1 MLAGVKRS
9 VLSAAGTATD
19 AASSAADRVA
29 EHVADAKASASEHT
43 LTQLQQALEGS
54 REKMSDEPE
63 VYVTIVKVGMQ
74 DGMKVDDLFDFRLSG
89 LKCRVRLEV
98 KGTVAQLAAMV
109 AAGAAMGIAG
119 TFRKLTGLSAG
130 GVGKAL
136 GGFRSG
142 VAAKAA
148 GGEETKSVEFD
159 INLDLGVRK
168 AGEEVDAV
176 VTIGKDMFGKVNQ
189 VVPVSRATAYVQ
201 QAIARRV
208 KEIITNWAKKKAKGK
223 AKECLG
229 DTGYE
234 YAKAGVKTTKATYGA
249 AMGLAGRV
257 NEALFEEK
265 ASEASDA
272 GSTTSI

>member
-1 MLAGVKRS
+1 MLVGVKKS
-9 VLSAAGTATD
+9 VLSAAGAATD
-19 AASSAADRVA
+19 AATSAADRAA
-29 EHVADAKASASEHT
+29 EHVAHAKAAASEHT

-54 REKMSDEPE
+54 REKMAEEPE
-63 VYVTIVKVGMQ
+63 VYVTIVKIGMQ

-119 TFRKLTGLSAG
+119 TFRRLTGMSAG
-130 GVGKAL
+130 GVGKTL
-136 GGFRSG
+136 SGFRSG
-142 VAAKAA
+142 VASRAA
-148 GGEETKSVEFD
+148 GSEETRSVEFD
-159 INLDLGVRK
+159 VNLDLGVRK
-168 AGEEVDAV
+168 AGEEVDCV
-176 VTIGKDMFGKVNQ
+176 VTIGKDMLGRVDKVI
-189 VVPVSRATAYVQ
+189 PVSRATAYVQ

-208 KEIITNWAKKKAKGK
+208 KEIITSWAKNKAKGK

-229 DTGYE
+229 ESGYE

-249 AMGLAGRV
+249 ALGLAGRV

-265 ASEASDA
+265 ASEASEC